1 MEETMINAAIDPV
14 KTGENI
20 REAMN
25 HKNLTVRDITLA
37 LGLSTPNSVYKWLR
51 GDTVPSIDN
60 IYALS
65 LLLDSSLDDLIAG
78 RVVL

>member
-1 MEETMINAAIDPV
+1 MINAAIDPV
-14 KTGENI
+14 KTGKNI

-37 LGLSTPNSVYKWLR
+37 LGLSTPNAVYKWLR

-65 LLLDSSLDDLIAG
+65 LLLARSQEERPWTLTP
-78 RVVL
+78 

>member
-1 MEETMINAAIDPV
+1 MINAAIDPV

-37 LGLSTPNSVYKWLR
+37 LGLSTPNAVYKWLR

-60 IYALS
+60 IYIYALS
-65 LLLDSSLDDLIAG
+65 LLLDSSLDELIAG

>member
-1 MEETMINAAIDPV
+1 MINAAIDPV
-14 KTGENI
+14 KTGKNI
-20 REAMN
+20 REAMK

-37 LGLSTPNSVYKWLR
+37 LGLSTPNAVYKWLR

-65 LLLDSSLDDLIAG
+65 LLLARSQEERPWILTP
-78 RVVL
+78 

>member
-1 MEETMINAAIDPV
+1 MINAAIDPV

-25 HKNLTVRDITLA
+25 HKNLTVRDITLV
-37 LGLSTPNSVYKWLR
+37 LGLSTPNAVYKWLR

-65 LLLDSSLDDLIAG
+65 LLLARSQEERPWTLTP
-78 RVVL
+78 

>member
-1 MEETMINAAIDPV
+1 MINAAIDPV
-14 KTGENI
+14 KTGKNI

-25 HKNLTVRDITLA
+25 HKNLTVRDIALA
-37 LGLSTPNSVYKWLR
+37 LGLSTPNAVYKWLR

>member
-1 MEETMINAAIDPV
+1 MINAAIDPA

-20 REAMN
+20 RKAMN

-37 LGLSTPNSVYKWLR
+37 LGLSTPNAVYKWLR

-65 LLLDSSLDDLIAG
+65 LLLARSQEERPWTLTP
-78 RVVL
+78 

>member
-1 MEETMINAAIDPV
+1 MINAAIDPA

-37 LGLSTPNSVYKWLR
+37 LGLSTPNAVYKWLR

-65 LLLDSSLDDLIAG
+65 LLLARSQEERPWTLTP
-78 RVVL
+78 

>member
-1 MEETMINAAIDPV
+1 MINAAIDPV

-25 HKNLTVRDITLA
+25 NKNLTVRDITLA
-37 LGLSTPNSVYKWLR
+37 LGLSTPNAVYKWLR

-60 IYALS
+60 IYIYALS
-65 LLLDSSLDDLIAG
+65 LLLDSSLDELIAG

>member
-1 MEETMINAAIDPV
+1 MINAAIDPV

-37 LGLSTPNSVYKWLR
+37 LGLSTPNAVYKWLR
-51 GDTVPSIDN
+51 RDTVPSIDN

-65 LLLDSSLDDLIAG
+65 LLLARSQEERPWTLTP
-78 RVVL
+78 

>member
-1 MEETMINAAIDPV
+1 MINAAIDPV

-20 REAMN
+20 RGAMN

-37 LGLSTPNSVYKWLR
+37 LGLSTPNAVYKWLR

-65 LLLDSSLDDLIAG
+65 LLLALSQEERPWTLTP
-78 RVVL
+78 

>member
-1 MEETMINAAIDPV
+1 M
-14 KTGENI
+14 
-20 REAMN
+20 
-25 HKNLTVRDITLA
+25 VRDITLA

>member
-1 MEETMINAAIDPV
+1 MINAAIDPV

-65 LLLDSSLDDLIAG
+65 LLLARSQEERPWTLTP
-78 RVVL
+78 

>member
-1 MEETMINAAIDPV
+1 MINAAIDPV

-25 HKNLTVRDITLA
+25 HKNFTVRDITLA
-37 LGLSTPNSVYKWLR
+37 LGLSTPNAVYKWLR

-65 LLLDSSLDDLIAG
+65 LLLARSQEERPWTLTP
-78 RVVL
+78 

>member
-14 KTGENI
+14 KTGKNI

-37 LGLSTPNSVYKWLR
+37 LGLSTPNAVYKWLR

-65 LLLDSSLDDLIAG
+65 LLLARSQEERPWTLTP
-78 RVVL
+78 

>member
-1 MEETMINAAIDPV
+1 MRPTADLFLMEETMINAAIDPV

-37 LGLSTPNSVYKWLR
+37 LGLSTPNAVYK
-51 GDTVPSIDN
+51 
-60 IYALS
+60 
-65 LLLDSSLDDLIAG
+65 
-78 RVVL
+78 